1 MDCVMNDYLSKIE
14 KYLKSMSTSERV
26 DIIKEIKS
34 QMLELEAAKGLSSD
48 QIVDRMGNP
57 KDLAKAYLGE
67 SISKNNSFSWRKL
80 GSVFAFYSLASMG
93 SLFVLPVISTLSV
106 GLMLCS
112 IIAPIG
118 GLIKFVG
125 YLFGYDVPFVLFQF
139 GSFTAHPLLAF
150 PLSIIFGLL
159 LFFVG
164 RKLWNL
170 TMKLIRTISIRKRS
184 LQDL

>member
-14 KYLKSMSTSERV
+14 KYLKSMPTSERV

-34 QMLELEAAKGLSSD
+34 QMLELEAAKGLASD
-48 QIVDRMGNP
+48 QIIARMGNP

-93 SLFVLPVISTLSV
+93 SLFVLPVNSTLSV

-118 GLIKFVG
+118 GLI
-125 YLFGYDVPFVLFQF
+125 
-139 GSFTAHPLLAF
+139 
-150 PLSIIFGLL
+150 
-159 LFFVG
+159 
-164 RKLWNL
+164 
-170 TMKLIRTISIRKRS
+170 
-184 LQDL
+184 